1 MKKVFIVFLIFQ
13 TYSLLAQVFSCDS
26 VQISSIELS
35 SNSPTV
41 EVWVKNTNLDYIAYP
56 GFIMFDS
63 SGDTLAQESIFYF
76 GIGSNY
82 QIHHLDI
89 LNTINL
95 PLSGNLE
102 LHSWFYDSLVC
113 TFPYIMGSVMR
124 IDFSL
129 TNKIKIFPNPTKDN
143 INISLDNFNGNIRT
157 EVYDLIG
164 NKLLISTETTI
175 SLQDYPRGVFLL
187 KIASGN
193 RVEQVR
199 VIKD

>member
-1 MKKVFIVFLIFQ
+1 MKKVFFVFLIFQ

-35 SNSPTV
+35 LNSPTV
-41 EVWVKNTNLDYIAYP
+41 EMWVKNTNLDYIAYP
-56 GFIMFDS
+56 GFIMFDYN
-63 SGDTLAQESIFYF
+63 GDTLAQESIFYF

-82 QIHHLDI
+82 QVHHLDI
-89 LNTINL
+89 LNPINL

-113 TFPYIMGSVMR
+113 TFPYTMDSALKL
-124 IDFSL
+124 DFSL
-129 TNKIKIFPNPTKDN
+129 INKIKIFPNPTKEN
-143 INISLDNFNGNIRT
+143 INISLHNFNGKIQT

-164 NKLLISTETTI
+164 NRLQTTNETTI
-175 SLQDYPRGVFLL
+175 SLRDYARGIYIL
-187 KIASGN
+187 KLSYGD
-193 RVEQVR
+193 RVEEVK

>member
-13 TYSLLAQVFSCDS
+13 NYSLLAQVFSCDS

-35 SNSPTV
+35 SNSPTI
-41 EVWVKNTNLDYIAYP
+41 ELWVKNTNLDYIAYP

-63 SGDTLAQESIFYF
+63 NGDTLAQESIFYF

-89 LNTINL
+89 LNPINL

-113 TFPYIMGSVMR
+113 TFPYTMDSILR

-143 INISLDNFNGNIRT
+143 INISLDNFNGNIQT

-164 NKLLISTETTI
+164 NRLKTTDETTI
-175 SLQDYPRGVFLL
+175 SLRDYSKGIYIL
-187 KIASGN
+187 KVTYGD
-193 RVEQVR
+193 RVEEVK

>member
-35 SNSPTV
+35 SNSPTI

-63 SGDTLAQESIFYF
+63 NGDTLAQESIFYF

-89 LNTINL
+89 LNPINL

-113 TFPYIMGSVMR
+113 TFPYTMDSVLR

-129 TNKIKIFPNPTKDN
+129 TNKIKIFPNPTKNN
-143 INISLDNFNGNIRT
+143 INISLDNFNGKIRT
-157 EVYDLIG
+157 EVFDVIG
-164 NKLLISTETTI
+164 NRLQNSNETTI
-175 SLQDYPRGVFLL
+175 SLLGYAKGIYIL
-187 KIASGN
+187 KVTYDD
-193 RVEQVR
+193 RVDEVK
-199 VIKD
+199 VIKE